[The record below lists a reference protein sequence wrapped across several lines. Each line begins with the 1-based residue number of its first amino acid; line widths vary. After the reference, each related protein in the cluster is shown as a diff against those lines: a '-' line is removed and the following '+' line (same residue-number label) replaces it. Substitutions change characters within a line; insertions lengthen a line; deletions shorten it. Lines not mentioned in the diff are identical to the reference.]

1 MKRHAAAIGLFVLG
15 SLAPADDFRPHEAI
29 VRIAPGSTV
38 QEFLALLNLPGVTV
52 LRAVETRQIYLLGLP
67 ADQSETEFDIE
78 LDMFENP
85 NPAVPDPLRPLIWGE
100 LNYEREA
107 SEGQTGSIYFSRV
120 PGGRATYQQQYALA
134 RIGAPAAQLLS
145 TGEGT
150 LVAIV
155 DTGIAAEH
163 EALAGRLAD
172 GGWNCVAD
180 SPMTDDVGDGVDND
194 ADGTTDEMVGHG
206 TFVAGLVALIA
217 PEARILPVVA
227 LDSDGVGDGFI
238 VAQAIYHAIDAG
250 ADVINLSLGSAHDS
264 RVIRDAVADAR
275 QSGAVVVAA
284 AGNLNRSD
292 PAEYPAM
299 EGNLLGVAAVDDADL
314 KTASSNFSHELAL
327 SAPGASADLP
337 GAPGLADPA
346 RSIFSAVPGGGLTD
360 YAAWDGT
367 SMATAFVSGAA
378 ALARA
383 RVAGW
388 PACQQTTEDIEHAL
402 RSAAVDIDALNPDYA
417 GQLGDGRLDIAAAL
431 DRLTPSP
438 LPGDVNRDG
447 RVGLSDLS
455 ELLADFGTQARCCDI
470 DADGWVGISDLVLLL
485 SSFGY

>member
-1 MKRHAAAIGLFVLG
+1 MKRHAAAIGLFALG
-15 SLAPADDFRPHEAI
+15 SFAPADDFRPHQAI
-29 VRIAPGSTV
+29 VRVAPGSTV
-38 QEFLALLNLPGVTV
+38 QEFLALLNLPDVTV
-52 LRAVETRQIYLLGLP
+52 VRAIESRQIYLLGLP
-67 ADQSETEFDIE
+67 AGQSETEFDIE
-78 LDMFENP
+78 LDAFENP
-85 NPAVPDPLRPLIWGE
+85 NPTVPDPLRPLIWGE

-120 PGGRATYQQQYALA
+120 PGGRVTYQEQYALA
-134 RIGAPAAQLLS
+134 QIGAPAAQLLS

-150 LVAIV
+150 LVAIL
-155 DTGIAAEH
+155 DTGVAGEH
-163 EALAGRLAD
+163 EAFAGRLAE

-180 SPMTDDVGDGVDND
+180 SPMTDDVGDGVDSD

-238 VAQAIYHAIDAG
+238 VAQAIYYAIEAG
-250 ADVINLSLGSAHDS
+250 ADVINLSLGSPHDS

-275 QSGAVVVAA
+275 RSGAVVVAA

-292 PAEYPAM
+292 PAEFPAM

-314 KTASSNFSHELAL
+314 KTASSNFSPELTL
-327 SAPGASADLP
+327 SAPGASADFP
-337 GAPGLADPA
+337 GIPGLADPA
-346 RSIFSAVPGGGLTD
+346 RSIFSAVPGGPSD

-388 PACQQTTEDIEHAL
+388 PACLQTTEDIEHAL
-402 RSAAVDIDALNPDYA
+402 RSAAVNIDALNPDYA

-431 DRLTPSP
+431 NRLTPSP
-438 LPGDVNRDG
+438 LPGDLNRDG

-455 ELLADFGTQARCCDI
+455 RLLADFGTQARCSDL
-470 DADGWVGISDLVLLL
+470 DGDGWVGISDLVILL